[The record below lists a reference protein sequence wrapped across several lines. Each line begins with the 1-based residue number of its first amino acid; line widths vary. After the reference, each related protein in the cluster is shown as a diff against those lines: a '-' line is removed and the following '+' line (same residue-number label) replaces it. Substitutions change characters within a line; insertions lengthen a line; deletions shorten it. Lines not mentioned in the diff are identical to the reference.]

1 MRIMYVLLYYYYCV
15 RELYEYHHSTDRHN
29 RYSAV
34 ARRDATRHE
43 AQGASKR
50 GFVRRLQHT
59 KSSFSIW
66 LWNNEQRSPR
76 KKAKLQHECVLWLM
90 YVTVTAP
97 LTVTV
102 TVTAPEWCL
111 LALCAINGATTTAIR
126 AQSCQINNSNEN
138 KSETKEQE
146 KEQEEENVKQSNQSE
161 QQANKPTNK

>member
-1 MRIMYVLLYYYYCV
+1 
-15 RELYEYHHSTDRHN
+15 
-29 RYSAV
+29 
-34 ARRDATRHE
+34 
-43 AQGASKR
+43 
-50 GFVRRLQHT
+50 
-59 KSSFSIW
+59 
-66 LWNNEQRSPR
+66 
-76 KKAKLQHECVLWLM
+76 M

-102 TVTAPEWCL
+102 TAPELYL
-111 LALCAINGATTTAIR
+111 LSLCAINGATTTAIR